1 MTRFLVTYH
10 GAGAPPDAE
19 EQQQAMAAFMTWVNQ
34 VGSALVDPGAPLGSS
49 AVVTSEGVAKDGVAE
64 GPAAGYSILEA
75 DDLAAAAELLRE
87 HPFVG
92 RGGALQVSQ
101 AISPT

>member
-1 MTRFLVTYH
+1 MAKFLVTYH
-10 GAGAPPDAE
+10 GAGAPRNAE
-19 EQQQAMAAFMTWVNQ
+19 EQEQAMAAFIAWVNQ

-49 AVVTSEGVAKDGVAE
+49 AVVSSEGVADGVAD
-64 GPAAGYSILEA
+64 GPAGGYSILEA
-75 DDLAAAAELLRE
+75 DDLAAAAELLRD

-101 AISPT
+101 AISPA